1 MPAAEEAKPERKRCH
16 RDGHLGKR
24 GCPFGIIRDLKKVIK
39 GEMDKESLRS
49 FITAKNQAQSQMS
62 DHSINTVTHSR
73 VECDSCGVAPIVGTR
88 YKCSVCK
95 NFDFCQKCEET
106 VEHEHA
112 FLKIARP
119 EDHPRTIITA
129 MYEDDEE
136 IKPEYTQQEETKNPE
151 CQEFL
156 TNILKGEDFWKN
168 IPEQWR
174 GMAQYWI

>member
-1 MPAAEEAKPERKRCH
+1 MSITIATRKRKLRTRCLLLRKQSLKE
-16 RDGHLGKR
+16 RDAIGMDILGR

-95 NFDFCQKCEET
+95 NFDFC
-106 VEHEHA
+106 
-112 FLKIARP
+112 
-119 EDHPRTIITA
+119 
-129 MYEDDEE
+129 
-136 IKPEYTQQEETKNPE
+136 
-151 CQEFL
+151 
-156 TNILKGEDFWKN
+156 
-168 IPEQWR
+168 
-174 GMAQYWI
+174 